1 MACSSWNGYEDRG
14 KRAIDSL
21 ISFLS
26 LYFQIKMQEA
36 ITYPLS
42 AIVALDDLK
51 LALILNAINP
61 KIGGLL
67 IRGPKGSGKTTAV
80 RALADILPKI
90 RVVTNCPFNCNPDD
104 PSNMC
109 DKCRSL
115 YMKDG
120 NLPFEET
127 KMRVVDLPLGAT
139 EDRVVGSLD
148 VEKAIKIGVE
158 ALEPGILA
166 QANQNILYVD
176 EVNLLPDH
184 ITDDLL
190 DAATSGWNIVER
202 EGISVKHPS
211 RFIFIGTMNPEEGH
225 LRPQI
230 LDRFALS
237 VEVNKILDV
246 GDRIEIVK
254 RNMEFEADPE
264 GFVKK
269 NRSDQDKLRDKIIQ
283 ARKVLPAV
291 MIHDK
296 LIEVVCEACLELKV
310 DGMRPDIVIAKTAK
324 TLAALENKTAV
335 APEHMIKA
343 AKLALNHRTREG
355 GFLEPATPQEI
366 KRTLNAKIVEKNFS
380 DENKGRTTQK
390 SKGKKENEEPSLSKK
405 KGRIFLNP
413 LGLRRFLGKE
423 AFIKP
428 AKTQKD
434 TAVENFS
441 VGDGSSG
448 NARFLHD
455 FKPEKGGKA
464 ALFTAETTWG
474 PPNLTSGTPLVD
486 KIRESKLLPF
496 KYLFKTKDTS
506 RHAASSVGKRAEAI
520 STIHRGKVRGWKIP
534 YGRPSDI
541 YLPATIRTAARLQR
555 FRKKPA
561 NTALAICV
569 EDVKE
574 KLRVYR
580 APMTIV
586 FLLDLS
592 ESMLSSIKDIKEA
605 LLKLHNDAYRFRD
618 KVGLVAF
625 KEMGA
630 VVAHHPTTN
639 LKLVSNTLLRLGM
652 GGYTPLADG
661 MLKALDVLKE
671 SKRRD
676 LSTIP
681 VMVVIT
687 DGETNVPFRKD
698 LQTGEIREINAIDVA
713 FFKYENEAIKDV
725 VTVSEMIK
733 REGIYT
739 VVINIAP
746 ASIGPSGSSGIATT
760 KMIASITGGMYY
772 ESSGNTGK
780 NREPSSGEISEA
792 ILQAQKNISHFH
804 YLTNKTRIK

>member
-1 MACSSWNGYEDRG
+1 
-14 KRAIDSL
+14 
-21 ISFLS
+21 
-26 LYFQIKMQEA
+26 MQEA
-36 ITYPLS
+36 IAYPLS
-42 AIVALDDLK
+42 AIVALNDLK
-51 LALILNAINP
+51 LALILNAVNP

-90 RVVTNCPFNCNPDD
+90 KTVTSCPFNCNPED

-109 DKCRSL
+109 EKCRSL
-115 YMKDG
+115 YMKNG

-166 QANQNILYVD
+166 QANQSILYVD

-211 RFIFIGTMNPEEGH
+211 RFILIGTMNPEEGH

-246 GDRIEIVK
+246 GDRTEVVK
-254 RNMEFEADPE
+254 RNIEFEADPA

-269 NRSDQDKLRDKIIQ
+269 HSFDQDKLRDKIIQ
-283 ARKVLPAV
+283 ARKVLPEV
-291 MIHDK
+291 TIQDK

-335 APEHMIKA
+335 APEHVIKA
-343 AKLALNHRTREG
+343 AELTLNHRTREG

-366 KRTLNAKIVEKNFS
+366 NRTLNAKIAEKNS
-380 DENKGRTTQK
+380 SHEVERKTSQK
-390 SKGKKENEEPSLSKK
+390 FRGKKEGAEPSPSKK
-405 KGRIFLNP
+405 KDKTFLNP
-413 LGLRRFLGKE
+413 FGLRRFLGKG
-423 AFIKP
+423 ALMKP
-428 AKTQKD
+428 AELQKD
-434 TAVENFS
+434 SAVEKFS
-441 VGDGSSG
+441 VQDGNRG
-448 NARFLHD
+448 NALFLHD
-455 FKPEKGGKA
+455 SKPKKGGKV
-464 ALFTAETTWG
+464 ALFTPETKWG
-474 PPNLTSGTPLVD
+474 PPNMTSGTPIVD
-486 KIRESKLLPF
+486 KIRESRLLPF

-506 RHAASSVGKRAEAI
+506 RRPASSVGKRAEAI
-520 STIHRGKVRGWKIP
+520 TTTHRGKVQGWKIP
-534 YGRPSDI
+534 YGRPSDV
-541 YLPATIRTAARLQR
+541 YLPATIRAAARLQR
-555 FRKKPA
+555 FRKKPT
-561 NTALAICV
+561 NTALAICL
-569 EDVKE
+569 EDVRE

-586 FLLDLS
+586 LVLDLS
-592 ESMLSSIKDIKEA
+592 ESMLSSIEYIKEA
-605 LLKLHNDAYRFRD
+605 LLKLHSDAYRFRD

-652 GGYTPLADG
+652 SGYTPLADG

-671 SKRRD
+671 AKRTD

-698 LQTGEIREINAIDVA
+698 LQTGEIREINPIDAA
-713 FFKYENEAIKDV
+713 FFKYEEEAIKDV
-725 VTVSEMIK
+725 ATVSDMIK
-733 REGIYT
+733 REDIHT
-739 VVINIAP
+739 VVINMMP
-746 ASIGPSGSSGIATT
+746 ASIGPSGSSGAATT
-760 KMIASITGGMYY
+760 RMIASITCGMYY

-780 NREPSSGEISEA
+780 NKEPSSGEISEA
-792 ILQAQKNISHFH
+792 ILQAQKQISHFH
-804 YLTNKTRIK
+804 YLANKTRTK

>member
-1 MACSSWNGYEDRG
+1 M
-14 KRAIDSL
+14 
-21 ISFLS
+21 
-26 LYFQIKMQEA
+26 MQEP

-42 AIVALDDLK
+42 AIVGLDDLK
-51 LALILNAINP
+51 LALILNAVNP
-61 KIGGLL
+61 KVGGLL

-90 RVVTNCPFNCNPDD
+90 RVVKSCPFNCNPED
-104 PSNMC
+104 PTNMC
-109 DKCRSL
+109 EKCRTL
-115 YMKDG
+115 YMKEG

-148 VEKAIKIGVE
+148 VEKAIRIGVE

-211 RFIFIGTMNPEEGH
+211 RFIFIGTMNPEEGN

-246 GDRIEIVK
+246 HDRIEIVK

-264 GFVKK
+264 DFVKK
-269 NRSDQDKLRDKIIQ
+269 QGAEQDKLREKIIR
-283 ARKVLPAV
+283 ARNMLHEVT
-291 MIHDK
+291 IHDK
-296 LIEVVCEACLELKV
+296 LIEIVCEVCLDLKV
-310 DGMRPDIVIAKTAK
+310 DGMRPDIVMVKTAK
-324 TLAALENKTAV
+324 TLAALEGKTTV
-335 APEHMIKA
+335 MPEHMIKA
-343 AKLALNHRTREG
+343 AELSLNHRTREG

-366 KRTLNAKIVEKNFS
+366 RRVLNAKIAEKNLS
-380 DENKGRTTQK
+380 DEKEGKTPQK
-390 SKGKKENEEPSLSKK
+390 TRKKEDEEAPTPQKK
-405 KGRIFLNP
+405 ERKFLNP
-413 LGLRRFLGKE
+413 LGLRKFLGKE
-423 AFIKP
+423 AFMRP
-428 AKTQKD
+428 AKVRDDET
-434 TAVENFS
+434 VERFS
-441 VGDGSSG
+441 FGEDDKA
-448 NARFLHD
+448 NARFSHD
-455 FKPEKGGKA
+455 ARPEKGGRA
-464 ALFTAETTWG
+464 ALFTPETKWG
-474 PPNLTSGTPLVD
+474 PPNLTSGTPFVD
-486 KIRESKLLPF
+486 KISESKLLPF
-496 KYLFKTKDTS
+496 KYLFRIKDTS
-506 RHAASSVGKRAEAI
+506 RRPASDVGKRAEAV
-520 STIHRGKVRGWKIP
+520 TTTHRGRVRGWKIP

-541 YLPATIRTAARLQR
+541 NLPATIRAAARLQR
-555 FRKKPA
+555 FRQKPPD
-561 NTALAICV
+561 TALAICF
-569 EDVKE
+569 EDVRE

-586 FLLDLS
+586 FVLDLS
-592 ESMLSSIKDIKEA
+592 GSMLSSIKDIKEA

-671 SKRRD
+671 AKRTD

-681 VMVVIT
+681 VMIVIT
-687 DGETNVPFRKD
+687 DGETNVPFKKD
-698 LQTGEIREINAIDVA
+698 LQTGEIRDINPIDVA
-713 FFKYENEAIKDV
+713 FFKYEEEAIMDV
-725 VTVSEMIK
+725 TTVSEMIK

-739 VVINIAP
+739 VTINMAP
-746 ASIGPSGSSGIATT
+746 VSAGPSGSFGTRTT
-760 KMIASITGGMYY
+760 EMIASITGGMYF
-772 ESSGNTGK
+772 EPSVRTGNK
-780 NREPSSGEISEA
+780 REPSSGQISDA
-792 ILQAQKNISHFH
+792 VLQAQKQISHVH
-804 YLTNKTRIK
+804 YLINKTRMK